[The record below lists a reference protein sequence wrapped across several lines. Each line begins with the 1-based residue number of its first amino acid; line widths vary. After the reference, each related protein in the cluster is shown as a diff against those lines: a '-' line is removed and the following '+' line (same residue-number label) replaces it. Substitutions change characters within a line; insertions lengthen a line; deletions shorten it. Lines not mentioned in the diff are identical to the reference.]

1 MLRPALFALSV
12 AILTGHPQTPMIVDD
27 FEAGRVRLELDGVDR
42 SLPYRLLRPESADA
56 ANPLPL
62 LVFLHGAGERGDDN
76 ELQLRHFPERWIRE
90 PHLGGRHD
98 AFLLAVQCPQGGY
111 WAQVEHDAQ
120 GRWTTVAH
128 PERTDSMAAV
138 EALLRDLAQDPAVD
152 RRRIYVTGLSMWG
165 FGTWDL
171 AARHPHWFA
180 AALPI
185 CGGADLGLAA
195 QLADSRLPIWAFHG
209 SADDVV
215 PPELSRDLV
224 SAIRSSGGSAGYTEL
239 RGVAHDSWNFA
250 YGPTG
255 GVEWLFA
262 QAREEPA
269 VIPPR

>member
-12 AILTGHPQTPMIVDD
+12 ALLTGSPQTPTIADD
-27 FEAGRVRLELDGVDR
+27 FEAGHVRLELDGVNR
-42 SLPYRLLRPESADA
+42 SLPYRLLRPGTADA

-90 PHLGGRHD
+90 PHLGERHE

-120 GRWTTVAH
+120 GRWLTVAD

-152 RRRIYVTGLSMWG
+152 RRRIYVTGLSMGG

-171 AARHPHWFA
+171 VARYPEWFA
-180 AALPI
+180 AAMPI
-185 CGGADLGLAA
+185 CGGGHPSLGPGLAE
-195 QLADSRLPIWAFHG
+195 SGLPIWAFHG

-215 PPELSRDLV
+215 PPEMSRDLV
-224 SAIRSSGGSAGYTEL
+224 AAIRSNGGSVGYTEL
-239 RGVAHDSWNFA
+239 RGVAHDSWRFA

-269 VIPPR
+269 VIPSR